1 MLWKS
6 VLLLAMYAARYVCMY
21 MNFQSCFALNFCFS
35 NLVLVS
41 SYTQSVLFIYIV
53 QYALNFVITFC
64 LLALQLIMVVHV
76 LYILLWVVVMIF
88 FLFTLTLTLTCWHLV
103 QYYFELLWWFLLS
116 ACMFYCFKL
125 PMLCSVYFEFLLQWL
140 VVCLYLLLLCITYT
154 MQCSNDL
161 LHLGSQPHIEPRFQ
175 FRLHLLT
182 LKTHATLSHAFRG
195 DPFQFECILCCCLI
209 TCSFPLYKFFGH
221 MKEFLICLFCAW

>member
-1 MLWKS
+1 M
-6 VLLLAMYAARYVCMY
+6 
-21 MNFQSCFALNFCFS
+21 
-35 NLVLVS
+35 
-41 SYTQSVLFIYIV
+41 
-53 QYALNFVITFC
+53 ITFC
-64 LLALQLIMVVHV
+64 LLVLQLIMVVHV

-125 PMLCSVYFEFLLQWL
+125 PMLCSVYYEFLLQWL

-182 LKTHATLSHAFRG
+182 LKTHTTLSHAFRG

-221 MKEFLICLFCAW
+221 MKEFLICLFCAR